1 MVNVVVG
8 FPKKEIVLK
17 IKSVLIKNGFDVYAA
32 CRTGARVLQSVEE
45 LEAGVVVCGIRL
57 ADMMYYDLK
66 NDLPDNFEMI
76 VVASNSQW
84 EEYGQDDV
92 FYLPLPMKAYDL
104 VEMVADL
111 ISDQERRMKKDRLKP
126 QKRSLDEQG
135 VINQAKSLLIE
146 HDGFSEAE
154 AHRYLQKRSMDNGTN
169 MVETAYMVLDMF

>member
-66 NDLPDNFEMI
+66 NDLPDNF
-76 VVASNSQW
+76 
-84 EEYGQDDV
+84 
-92 FYLPLPMKAYDL
+92 
-104 VEMVADL
+104 
-111 ISDQERRMKKDRLKP
+111 
-126 QKRSLDEQG
+126 
-135 VINQAKSLLIE
+135 
-146 HDGFSEAE
+146 
-154 AHRYLQKRSMDNGTN
+154 
-169 MVETAYMVLDMF
+169 